1 MDKHSTAI
9 SQFREALRLKHDSA
23 EAYYGLALCYH
34 ELGQTTNEIQAYKNT
49 LSLKPDMLPALVNL
63 GNAYFTQADYE
74 SAIRYYGRAL
84 EIRSDDA
91 WIYYNLGSAYSNRG
105 DYPLAVEAYEHA
117 IEVDPEIGDAHHGL
131 AYGLYMLK
139 QYDRAWKHI
148 QLAKK
153 LGADVS
159 DEQMRA
165 IASKA
170 N

>member
-1 MDKHSTAI
+1 MDKYQTAM
-9 SQFREALRLKHDSA
+9 SQFHRALRLKRDSA
-23 EAYYGLALCYH
+23 EAYYGLALCYRK
-34 ELGQTTNEIQAYKNT
+34 LNQVTNEIQAYKNT

-74 SAIRYYGRAL
+74 SAISYYGRAI
-84 EIRSDDA
+84 EMKSDDA
-91 WIYYNLGSAYSNRG
+91 WIYYNLGSAYSNKG
-105 DYPLAVEAYEHA
+105 DFALAVEAYEQA

-131 AYGLYMLK
+131 AYGLYMLR

-153 LGADVS
+153 LGAEVS

-165 IASKA
+165 LESKVK
-170 N
+170 